1 MKDIFVFSI
10 SSFDNFQVPGAR
22 KVNINDTSEFQYTF
36 WAPREGGRKLL
47 YATPRRFSDVALDLL
62 YISLMVYYVDKKVCR
77 SEQADAWTRDFE
89 LYIPVKNIEK
99 WESCNQLLAAAL
111 NFLTGDHWVLH
122 FRSWL
127 PLTSDESKYSKG
139 RYWFRRSVR
148 KIDTDTFCM
157 LSGGLDSF
165 IGAINLLKNGR
176 KPIFVSHYG
185 GGKGVKGFQDSVVN
199 LLSSQY
205 KLDSKR
211 FYRFYAAAQDGK
223 EESTR
228 SRSLMFFAHA
238 IVIASGMNHHVDLY
252 IPENGVI
259 SLNIPLTVMRLGSL
273 STRTTHPY
281 FMGLLQNLVHGIG
294 LDITLINPFQFLTK
308 GEMIKKCLDVEFLNK
323 HYHHTMSCS
332 HPDQGRWSGQQVG
345 HCGECLPC
353 TIRRA
358 SIKAAGLEDASFYR
372 HNYDTLEGKKLLKS
386 YRLGIMTPKDSYA
399 AIQMSGP
406 LNDHYDEYAD
416 LYDRGLNELKNF
428 IDSL

>member
-1 MKDIFVFSI
+1 MKEIFVFSV

-22 KVNINDTSEFQYTF
+22 KVNINDTSEFHYTF
-36 WAPREGGRKLL
+36 WAPREGGRKLM

-62 YISLMVYYVDKKVCR
+62 YISLMVYYVDKKVSR
-77 SEQADAWTRDFE
+77 SEQADVWTRDFE

-99 WESCNQLLAAAL
+99 WEGCGQLLAETL
-111 NFLTGDHWVLH
+111 TFLTGDHWVLH
-122 FRSWL
+122 FRSWTH
-127 PLTSDESKYSKG
+127 LTSDENKYFKG
-139 RYWFRRSVR
+139 RHRYRRSVR
-148 KIDTDTFCM
+148 KIDTDAFCM

-165 IGAINLLKNGR
+165 IGAINLLTEGKE
-176 KPIFVSHYG
+176 PIFISHYG
-185 GGKGVKGFQDSVVN
+185 GGKGVKGFQDGVVN
-199 LLSSQY
+199 LLCSQY

-211 FYRFYAAAQDGK
+211 FYRFYAAALGGI

-252 IPENGVI
+252 ILENGVI
-259 SLNIPLTVMRLGSL
+259 SLNIPLTVMRVGSL

-281 FMGLLQNLVHGIG
+281 FMGLLQALIRGIG
-294 LDITLINPFQFLTK
+294 LDITLINPFQFFTK
-308 GEMIKKCLDVEFLNK
+308 GEMMKNCLDVEFLNK
-323 HYHHTMSCS
+323 HFHKTMSCS
-332 HPDQGRWSGQQVG
+332 HPDQGRWSGLQVG

-358 SIKAAGLEDASFYR
+358 AIKAAELEDKSFYR
-372 HNYDTLEGKKLLKS
+372 HNYDTPEGKKLLKS
-386 YRLGIMTPKDSYA
+386 YRLGIMTQKDSYA

-406 LNDHYDEYAD
+406 ICNHYNEYAD
-416 LYDRGLNELKNF
+416 LYERGMEELKDF